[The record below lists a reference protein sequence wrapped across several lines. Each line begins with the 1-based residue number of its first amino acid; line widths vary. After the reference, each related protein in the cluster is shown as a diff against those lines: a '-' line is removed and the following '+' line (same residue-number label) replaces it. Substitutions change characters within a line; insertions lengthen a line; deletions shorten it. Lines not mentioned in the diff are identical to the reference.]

1 MKDKKQN
8 TIIHIGMPKAAS
20 TSLQQNFFSRLPLI
34 NYVGLGS
41 DNTALKKALK
51 RIIFEKDL
59 YYRESEIKNVFET
72 SFKKN
77 LPIVLS
83 HENVCMPILKQFTK
97 IPQERETIANR
108 FKAIYPD
115 AKILIIIR
123 NQFNIHQSMY
133 VQKLK
138 GERNNIPIKKISF
151 NKWINWNINLHEN
164 GQDNIFRFAEYDS
177 IISLYKSLFREV
189 KVVIFE
195 EMIKDM
201 QSFVSDELC
210 TFIQVDS
217 EKAMK
222 HYFDTKKNSR
232 RSKASIMT
240 EEGIRITLNF
250 FRDKLGNP
258 QKNISIEKRK
268 TIMKRIHRI
277 THLIPFGKIDTTY
290 SENEK
295 KFLETYYKAGN
306 RKVSEQIGI
315 DLGKYG
321 YPI

>member
-115 AKILIIIR
+115 AKFLL
-123 NQFNIHQSMY
+123 S
-133 VQKLK
+133 
-138 GERNNIPIKKISF
+138 SA
-151 NKWINWNINLHEN
+151 INLIYIN
-164 GQDNIFRFAEYDS
+164 QCMF
-177 IISLYKSLFREV
+177 
-189 KVVIFE
+189 
-195 EMIKDM
+195 
-201 QSFVSDELC
+201 
-210 TFIQVDS
+210 
-217 EKAMK
+217 
-222 HYFDTKKNSR
+222 KN
-232 RSKASIMT
+232 
-240 EEGIRITLNF
+240 
-250 FRDKLGNP
+250 
-258 QKNISIEKRK
+258 
-268 TIMKRIHRI
+268 
-277 THLIPFGKIDTTY
+277 
-290 SENEK
+290 
-295 KFLETYYKAGN
+295 
-306 RKVSEQIGI
+306 
-315 DLGKYG
+315 
-321 YPI
+321 